1 VINDGL
7 QERARAPGRRTSLRQ
22 RLLVQS
28 VVTLGLLLLAA
39 LLIFWQ
45 VSRLLGAITVL
56 ETAGERVR
64 VVGEVRTGS
73 TALLGTVSRLLP
85 LQDSALFSRDV
96 SAVLADLEASQAE
109 LLALAAAEGDEE
121 VARSLFAVAERVSAI
136 INLSRTMVLQAEDEQ
151 WAGVQVRVG
160 VLNRDQQQINAE
172 INRLVA
178 QVQAGQE
185 AAIGEVAAA
194 RQAVVVYPALVGL
207 LTLLFTVVAL
217 VDIYRRIARP
227 VAALTSG
234 AGRLAAGHF
243 DERVSVASN
252 DELGE
257 LALAFNTMAAELQ
270 SSYRIL
276 EDRVQQRTQDLALA
290 AELGQRL
297 SRVHDLEQLL
307 AEAVRRIRDRFD
319 LYYTQLYLVD
329 EAGRNLV
336 LQAGTGSAGEEL
348 LRRSFRLP
356 VDRTSING
364 TAVLDK
370 RAVVIPDTGS
380 SPIFRANPLLP
391 ETRSEIAIPLL
402 IGDEVL
408 GVLDLQST
416 ESGGLTS
423 ESLPAFAVLAGQ
435 LAIAVENARLFARA
449 EEARR
454 AAAGSARQR
463 VREGWQEYLNALQ
476 RKEFVGFDYDG
487 AAVRPL
493 EQPFVVGPPDPAEN
507 ALAWSIMLQGEEIG
521 AIELHGEPRRDWT
534 PEELELVNGVSEQIA
549 QQVENLR
556 LVAEAQQY
564 RDEAEAALRRA
575 TREGWAQYVA
585 GAGEVLAYRYEG
597 GEVQPAAPERGLP
610 GGGVVLPLALRGEP
624 IGELL
629 LAEESG
635 DGEAARLA
643 SAIAERLSAHIENLR
658 LSRQT
663 ERALAEAERR
673 SAEQALLNRV
683 VADISATLD
692 LRQSLNIVVQALVEA
707 TGCDQARVALRL
719 PRRSKLVV
727 VAEAH
732 DPERT
737 SSALGVEIPVEG
749 NPLTQQVISQRKS
762 MQVSAAQTSL
772 EGAPIREMLQ
782 EQGIES
788 LLLIPVAA
796 GNDIIG
802 TVGLDLLD
810 AGSQFSPEARQL
822 AESIVLQ
829 AGTAIQNARLF
840 EQVQETLAVTE
851 RLYEASARL
860 NAAAD
865 LQEAVAAVAEGG
877 RHPAIDR
884 AVLFLLEHNAAGGL
898 EAIVSAASW
907 DNGLG
912 PAATPPGIRYERE
925 QLTALELLLSGEP
938 LYVGD
943 IATDER
949 GDPATR
955 AVFKQLGISA
965 VVILPLAA
973 RGRQL
978 GSLLLESSERQNF
991 AAEEFETYQSL
1002 GGQLALALDRQ
1013 LLLTSAQRR
1022 AERERLI
1029 NVIGQKIQAAT
1040 TMEGAM
1046 QVALAELSQALRA
1059 RRGYVTLRTASGA
1072 NGELHKEATE

>member
-1 VINDGL
+1 MS
-7 QERARAPGRRTSLRQ
+7 GRRTSIRQ

-121 VARSLFAVAERVSAI
+121 VGRSLFAVAERVGAI
-136 INLSRTMVLQAEDEQ
+136 INLSRTMILQAEDGQ
-151 WAGVQVRVG
+151 WTGVQVRVG

-185 AAIGEVAAA
+185 GAIREVAAA
-194 RQAVVVYPALVGL
+194 RQAVIVYPAIVGV
-207 LTLLFTVVAL
+207 LTLLFTVAAL
-217 VDIYRRIARP
+217 VDIYRRIATP

-234 AGRLAAGHF
+234 AGRLAAGRF
-243 DERVSVASN
+243 DERVSVDSN

-257 LALAFNTMAAELQ
+257 LAQAFNSMATELQ
-270 SSYRIL
+270 SSYGVL
-276 EDRVQQRTQDLALA
+276 EDRVQQRTRDLALA

-297 SRVHDLEQLL
+297 SLVHDLEQLL
-307 AEAVRRIRDRFD
+307 AEAVTRIRDRFA
-319 LYYTQLYLVD
+319 LYYTQLYLAD

-356 VDRTSING
+356 IDRTSING

-380 SPIFRANPLLP
+380 SPVFRANPLLP
-391 ETRSEIAIPLL
+391 ETRSEIAVPLL

-408 GVLDLQST
+408 GVLDLQSNL
-416 ESGGLTS
+416 SGGLAA
-423 ESLPAFAVLAGQ
+423 ESLPAFEVLAGQ
-435 LAIAVENARLFARA
+435 LAIAVENARLFAQA

-454 AAAGSARQR
+454 AAADSARKR

-476 RKEFVGFDYDG
+476 RKEFVGFDYAG
-487 AAVRPL
+487 ADVRPL
-493 EQPFVVGPPDPAEN
+493 EQPFVVGPPDPGEN

-521 AIELHGEPRRDWT
+521 AIELQGAPRREWT

-556 LVAEAQQY
+556 LVAEAQHY
-564 RDEAEAALRRA
+564 RDEAELALQRA
-575 TREGWAQYVA
+575 TREGWAQYMAAA
-585 GAGEVLAYRYEG
+585 GDVLAYRYEG
-597 GEVQPAAPERGLP
+597 GQVQPAPPEVGPP

-624 IGELL
+624 IGKLV
-629 LAEESG
+629 LAKEPS
-635 DGEAARLA
+635 DGAAARLA
-643 SAIAERLSAHIENLR
+643 GAIAERLSAHIENLR
-658 LSRQT
+658 LSQQT
-663 ERALAEAERR
+663 EQALAEAERR

-683 VADISATLD
+683 VSDISATLD

-719 PRRSKLVV
+719 PRRTKLVV

-737 SSALGVEIPVEG
+737 ASALGVEIPVEG

-762 MQVSAAQTSL
+762 MLVSAAQTSS
-772 EGAPIREMLQ
+772 EGEPIREMLQ

-788 LLLIPVAA
+788 FLLIPVAS
-796 GNDIIG
+796 GSDIIG

-810 AGSQFSPEARQL
+810 PGDQFSPEARQL

-829 AGTAIQNARLF
+829 AGTAIQNSRLF

-865 LQEAVAAVAEGG
+865 LQDAVAAVAEGG

-884 AVLFLLEHNAAGGL
+884 TVLFLLEHNATGEL
-898 EAIVSAASW
+898 EAIISAASW
-907 DNGLG
+907 DSGTG
-912 PAATPPGIRYERE
+912 PAATPPGIRYERD
-925 QLTALELLLSGEP
+925 QLSALELLLTGEA
-938 LYVGD
+938 LYVND
-943 IATDER
+943 IKSDER
-949 GDPATR
+949 GDPATK

-978 GSLLLESSERQNF
+978 GSLLLESSERQSF
-991 AAEEFETYQSL
+991 APEEFETYQSL
-1002 GGQLALALDRQ
+1002 AGQLALALDRQ

-1040 TMEGAM
+1040 TIEGAM
-1046 QVALAELSQALRA
+1046 QVALSELSEALRA
-1059 RRGYVTLRTASGA
+1059 RRGYVALHTAAGT
-1072 NGELHKEATE
+1072 NGDPQKVATE